1 MSQQLLNGTKVNLLD
16 HLQRFLL
23 EIIGSPCAKES
34 IRALQERMPNATL
47 VVLERQE
54 HNAMEAGRE
63 VLANACLGTGRHNA
77 TIVGRRRFT
86 APA

>member
-1 MSQQLLNGTKVNLLD
+1 MSQQLLNGTKVNLLH

-23 EIIGSPCAKES
+23 EIGSPCAKES
-34 IRALQERMPNATL
+34 IPALQERMPNPTL